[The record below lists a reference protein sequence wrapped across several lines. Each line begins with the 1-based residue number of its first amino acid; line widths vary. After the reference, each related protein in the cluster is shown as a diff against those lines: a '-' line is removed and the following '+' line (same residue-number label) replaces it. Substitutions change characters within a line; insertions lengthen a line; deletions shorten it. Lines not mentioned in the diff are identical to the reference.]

1 MIIDKTLKEYIKQN
15 VCNELKK
22 EHSQRP
28 SNDHWTTMKWTIFDY
43 FEDFQNNDFHW

>member
-1 MIIDKTLKEYIKQN
+1 MIGHFLKSKFRVWNLMIIDKTLKEYLHKKN

-28 SNDHWTTMKWTIFDY
+28 SNDH
-43 FEDFQNNDFHW
+43 